1 MIIDFTWRYKR
12 HTKEYHEKLEKF
24 LEKFATNANI
34 NDGLFDQNN
43 IHGYKYKNIY
53 SLHILK
59 LLMRTLWIYFL
70 TLTIFNNGT
79 FVIEIIEDLESINF
93 GSDLYSTFS
102 CVKDKIYPLINQ
114 EKIIDKDSINCM
126 VIDIVKILEMFLG
139 KLIEL

>member
-1 MIIDFTWRYKR
+1 M
-12 HTKEYHEKLEKF
+12 
-24 LEKFATNANI
+24 
-34 NDGLFDQNN
+34 FDQNN

-126 VIDIVKILEMFLG
+126 VIDIVKILEMFLD

>member
-1 MIIDFTWRYKR
+1 MD
-12 HTKEYHEKLEKF
+12 
-24 LEKFATNANI
+24 TNI
-34 NDGLFDQNN
+34 KIY
-43 IHGYKYKNIY
+43 IHSTYWNY
-53 SLHILK
+53 SWEHFEFI
-59 LLMRTLWIYFL
+59 FL

-126 VIDIVKILEMFLG
+126 VIDIVKILEMFLD

>member
-1 MIIDFTWRYKR
+1 M
-12 HTKEYHEKLEKF
+12 
-24 LEKFATNANI
+24 
-34 NDGLFDQNN
+34 FDQNN
-43 IHGYKYKNIY
+43 IHGYKYKKYIFTP
-53 SLHILK
+53 HIEITHEN
-59 LLMRTLWIYFL
+59 TLNLFL

-126 VIDIVKILEMFLG
+126 VIDIVKILEMFLD